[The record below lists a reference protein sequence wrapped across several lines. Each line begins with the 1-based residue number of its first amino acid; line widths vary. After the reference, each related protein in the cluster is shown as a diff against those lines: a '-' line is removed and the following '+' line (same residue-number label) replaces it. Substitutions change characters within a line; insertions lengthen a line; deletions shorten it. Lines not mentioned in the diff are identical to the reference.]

1 VVWHLCAAGIQTSET
16 GLPNKAIL
24 LLHNVL
30 VCPVESVLNTVDGR
44 LFVKYVIPDVAAVV
58 QSLD

>member
-1 VVWHLCAAGIQTSET
+1 M
-16 GLPNKAIL
+16 PNEATL

-30 VCPVESVLNTVDGR
+30 VCPVESVLNSVDGR
-44 LFVKYVIPDVAAVV
+44 VCVKYVIPDVAAVI